1 MDRKFLERLAWYVF
15 GVAIGLVLLGYVQM
29 KRSQAHQQRV
39 QQEAQQ
45 EAQQAIQ
52 QQPADPQPTGESAAD
67 APTDP

>member
-29 KRSQAHQQRV
+29 KRSQAHQQRA

-45 EAQQAIQ
+45 EIQ
-52 QQPADPQPTGESAAD
+52 QQPADPQTTGESAAD